1 MPFEPLQLTRH
12 GGAAITL
19 DNQYRLRV
27 SAEAMRELKLSPY
40 QYVVI
45 SVDVENKRLGLCKQ
59 ELAKVPNAS
68 AVKIDKRGYL
78 GTKAGKE
85 VVKKLALSS
94 GDLPIKFTDIG
105 NFDEGTVYWRAF
117 QLAE

>member
-1 MPFEPLQLTRH
+1 MT
-12 GGAAITL
+12 
-19 DNQYRLRV
+19 
-27 SAEAMRELKLSPY
+27 ELKLSPY

-45 SVDVENKRLGLCKQ
+45 SVDVENKRIGIAKM

-85 VVKKLALSS
+85 VVKKLALSAA
-94 GDLPIKFTDIG
+94 GLPIKFADIG
-105 NFDEGTVYWRAF
+105 QIDEGTVFWRAF
-117 QLAE
+117 ELTSE